1 MNILSY
7 KNFVHYELYLLIF
20 EHSLIS
26 DYRVQ
31 QYDTKGIKMSTILKQ
46 NRSDFLLFLVEF
58 VTLFEDRINIA
69 QMLDQFDCQARCTWQ
84 DHFLENN
91 EHMKQ
96 INAQLKTILPII

>member
-1 MNILSY
+1 MVRLHYLVELQKAKKKINKRTFCFPLNILSY

-69 QMLDQFDCQARCTWQ
+69 QMLDQFDCQARCT
-84 DHFLENN
+84 
-91 EHMKQ
+91 
-96 INAQLKTILPII
+96 